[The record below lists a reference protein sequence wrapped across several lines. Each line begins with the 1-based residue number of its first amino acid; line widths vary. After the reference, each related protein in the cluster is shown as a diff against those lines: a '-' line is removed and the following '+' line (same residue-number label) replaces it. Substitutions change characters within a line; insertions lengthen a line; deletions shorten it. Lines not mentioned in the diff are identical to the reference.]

1 MAGNNFQ
8 DLDTLHQLNV
18 VIGDINDAGD
28 IVGNFIDGTDFIVTT
43 TGLAPLDI
51 PVDGDVRVAGLNNA
65 GALVANVSDA
75 NGLHGLIDDPNSG
88 TTLFDV
94 PGATAGTQVTDIN
107 NNGDVVG
114 VNTALA
120 NPQANGGFI
129 GIGFA
134 IPSNTAAFAVR
145 FLLNPSHPKP
155 GWLDFT
161 LQDMTGE
168 LAQALSLP
176 PETRGA
182 IISVV
187 TPSGPANNASLRPGD
202 VLTKLDGTTLTD
214 ARAFIRT
221 IFELPVGKPTHL
233 TVWRDGQAQD
243 VTATIAEWPNYMPGG
258 GVVSEKMAR
267 AMMEKECDPGVKLGT
282 ISDEARRQYGLDPT
296 LTGALVT
303 SVEPASEANDLG
315 IVPGDVITAVQAGP
329 VATPNDVHRAVSAA
343 QAQRLSYLAVLVQS
357 KNNVRWLSLSIG
369 GAGS

>member
-1 MAGNNFQ
+1 MLKVDVGHPLASLKWGDSDALQVGDPVLTIGNALDIGISVSAGIVSG
-8 DLDTLHQLNV
+8 LNRNLEDSPFDSY
-18 VIGDINDAGD
+18 IQTDAAINH
-28 IVGNFIDGTDFIVTT
+28 GNSGGPLIDG
-43 TGLAPLDI
+43 
-51 PVDGDVRVAGLNNA
+51 
-65 GALVANVSDA
+65 
-75 NGLHGLIDDPNSG
+75 
-88 TTLFDV
+88 
-94 PGATAGTQVTDIN
+94 
-107 NNGDVVG
+107 NGDVVG

-243 VTATIAEWPNYMPGG
+243 VTATIAEWPNYMPCG

-267 AMMEKECDPGVKLGT
+267 AMMEKEPD
-282 ISDEARRQYGLDPT
+282 SRDEAWYNQ
-296 LTGALVT
+296 
-303 SVEPASEANDLG
+303 
-315 IVPGDVITAVQAGP
+315 
-329 VATPNDVHRAVSAA
+329 
-343 QAQRLSYLAVLVQS
+343 
-357 KNNVRWLSLSIG
+357 
-369 GAGS
+369 